1 MQGARILVTGGGGM
15 IGANLV
21 RRLLADGAQ
30 VQVLSRSRDVPVRL
44 AGLDVTCHRVD
55 YADTTSVAAAVQLS
69 APDVVFHLTSSPF
82 NPPTTPAAVHL
93 AGNALAT
100 LNLLEAVNN
109 RPATRF
115 IATASAAE
123 YGAGAGLTED
133 ARRAPA
139 TVYGATKLC
148 GSILVDAYARSAGVK
163 ATNVLLFTPFGP
175 WERPGRLIPHA
186 ILSALRGETIRIG
199 HGGQKRDYLFIDD
212 TTDALVRA
220 AETDLAPGTPI
231 NISSGV
237 SRTIRD
243 VVQRLIDL
251 MGIPVALETNPA
263 ATRPDEI
270 WDLSGSPARA
280 ESLLGWRPTTSFDDG
295 LLRTIDW
302 YRRNQNLAHTLP

>member
-15 IGANLV
+15 VGANLV

-44 AGLDVTCHRVD
+44 AGLDVICHGVD
-55 YADTTSVAAAVQLS
+55 YADTTAVAAAVQAS
-69 APDVVFHLTSSPF
+69 VPDVVFHLASSPF
-82 NPPTTPAAVHL
+82 NPPTTPASVHL

-100 LNLLEAVNN
+100 LNLLEALKN
-109 RPATRF
+109 RPAIRF

-123 YGAGAGLTED
+123 FGAGAGLIED
-133 ARRAPA
+133 SPRAPA

-148 GSILVDAYARSAGVK
+148 ASILIDTYARSTGVK
-163 ATNVLLFTPFGP
+163 ATNAVLFTPFGP
-175 WERPGRLIPHA
+175 WERAGRLIPHA
-186 ILSALRGETIRIG
+186 ILSALRGETVRIG

-212 TTDALVRA
+212 VTDALVRA
-220 AETDLAPGTPI
+220 AQSDLPPGTPI

-237 SRTIRD
+237 SRAIRD
-243 VVQRLIDL
+243 VVRRLLDL
-251 MGIPVALETNPA
+251 MGAPVALETNPA

-280 ESLLGWRPTTSFDDG
+280 ETLLGWRPTTSFDDG
-295 LLRTIDW
+295 LQRTIDW